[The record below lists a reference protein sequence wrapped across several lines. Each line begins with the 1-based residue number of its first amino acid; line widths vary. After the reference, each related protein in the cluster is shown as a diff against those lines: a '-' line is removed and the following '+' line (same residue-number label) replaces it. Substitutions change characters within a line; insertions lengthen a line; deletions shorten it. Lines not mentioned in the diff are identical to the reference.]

1 MKSFSIVNPLSIIWI
16 FITILDYFWIGMM
29 NLSNDNLTEFSV
41 MLTINFVLQMV
52 TLYIKKVPLYSFFPV
67 FIIFYY
73 VFHFGQVF
81 LIGFFPKYEMD
92 YLNYVESYMTN
103 DIYLRQTLILCVVCI
118 NMFFVGGMMMKYRA
132 PEEYSETAIV
142 NKKNVGK
149 ILVFLFFPF
158 RFVIDGV
165 QIAAAM
171 VGGYMAANT
180 VTAAIPGVLAT
191 LANIWYT
198 CIPLYYLEL
207 RSNKEKK
214 RFLIIVLLYL
224 LATMITGNRGHQMV
238 CIVSLF
244 IVVLIEQR
252 KLTVKQFLT
261 YGIIAVLGM
270 YFIDIIYDLRNMG
283 VNAFLKDYSS
293 SVEGTQN
300 SNIILETLGTFGETV
315 YTPYLVVEGYNST
328 FHPFFGECFL
338 KSIVAVFPDVT
349 GAFKDINNEAIFPK
363 MLGTQN
369 AIGGS
374 FSGEM
379 YYNFGSL
386 YWLAS
391 LLIGMLFF
399 YVSNKIT
406 IEIRKGN
413 YYMLLLLIP
422 FAVLF
427 VWWVRDAIG
436 NFTRQIV
443 WLGIIVYLLKSKK
456 LVVFNRQ

>member
-103 DIYLRQTLILCVVCI
+103 DVYLRQTLILCVICI
-118 NMFFVGGMMMKYRA
+118 NMFFIGGMMLRYKA
-132 PEEYSETAIV
+132 NKEYSGKVIV
-142 NKKNVGK
+142 NAKNVGK
-149 ILVFLFFPF
+149 ITFFLFLPF
-158 RFVIDGV
+158 RLLFDGILIV
-165 QIAAAM
+165 TSAM
-171 VGGYMAANT
+171 GGYMAAQAVNNK
-180 VTAAIPGVLAT
+180 VPGVFTALAV
-191 LANIWYT
+191 LWYA

-207 RSNKEKK
+207 KTNKEKT
-214 RFLIIVLLYL
+214 RFLLIIILYL
-224 LATMITGNRGHQMV
+224 LASMISGMRGLQMV
-238 CIVSLF
+238 CIVSLL
-244 IVVLIEQR
+244 IVVLTEQR
-252 KLTVKQFLT
+252 ELKTKQLVI
-261 YGIIAVLGM
+261 YGIIAVMGM
-270 YFIDIIYDLRNMG
+270 YLIDILYDLRNMG
-283 VNAFLKDYSS
+283 FNEFLKDYS
-293 SVEGTQN
+293 TTLADTRN
-300 SNIILETLGTFGETV
+300 SNIILETLGTFGETI
-315 YTPYLVVEGYNST
+315 YTPYLVVEGYNSS
-328 FHPFFGECFL
+328 FHPFFGECFV
-338 KSIVAVFPDVT
+338 KSIAAVVPDVT
-349 GAFKDINNEAIFPK
+349 GAFKDINSDAYFTRK
-363 MLGTQN
+363 LGTEN

-374 FSGEM
+374 FAGEM

-391 LLIGMLFF
+391 LLIGTLFF

-406 IEIRKGN
+406 NEIKKGN
-413 YYMLLLLIP
+413 YYKLLLLVS

-427 VWWVRDAIG
+427 VWWVRDTVG
-436 NFTRQIV
+436 DFTRKMV
-443 WLGIIVYLLKSKK
+443 WLAIIIYFLKSKR
-456 LVVFNRQ
+456 LTVFNR